1 MGLKLI
7 DSEQYKEIIVIGDSK
22 LIIKGVRKHSRKAM
36 KIFTRNI
43 QRILKEDKRFKGVE
57 YHHVLITLNPKEY
70 ILAKEACGL
79 EQGMLR
85 NNQVLETKFL
95 P

>member
-1 MGLKLI
+1 MGLTLI

-43 QRILKEDKRFKGVE
+43 QRILKKGKDSRGWN
-57 YHHVLITLNPKEY
+57 I
-70 ILAKEACGL
+70 I
-79 EQGMLR
+79 M
-85 NNQVLETKFL
+85 F
-95 P
+95 